1 MKMTCQELAAGTE
14 EEKKGLS
21 LERRNQKRFSSF
33 PSLPPCL
40 PPPQWGDGERPYLE
54 GARVAGE
61 GLAGRGSGPWGKRW
75 EAPPRLGW
83 GGGMTLDGKVPPS
96 LLLEEARR
104 RQMQV
109 SLRVWG
115 RSWGNRLWSFPAV
128 LGFFSCAKRATHTP
142 AFPRDRDLSPLDGIC
157 SAVSFFCLSSILFLN
172 AEVCPG
178 FVKPEVYSIWGQAL
192 EGEPVTLANFIK
204 YENVKWFYGSS

>member
-1 MKMTCQELAAGTE
+1 MTCQELAAGTE

-33 PSLPPCL
+33 PSLPPCP

-61 GLAGRGSGPWGKRW
+61 DLAGRGSGPWGKRW
-75 EAPPRLGW
+75 EASPRLGW

-109 SLRVWG
+109 SLRCGAGVG
-115 RSWGNRLWSFPAV
+115 EIASGPFQPCLDFSHAQNGPPTHPPSRGTGTFPPLMA
-128 LGFFSCAKRATHTP
+128 FAQRFPFSA
-142 AFPRDRDLSPLDGIC
+142 
-157 SAVSFFCLSSILFLN
+157 
-172 AEVCPG
+172 CPPSY
-178 FVKPEVYSIWGQAL
+178 F
-192 EGEPVTLANFIK
+192 
-204 YENVKWFYGSS
+204 